1 MAKEVDAMMS
11 GFSPLARTAVAAYGG
26 RAQQFFHQRMSF
38 FRGDALAYYF
48 DVNTKY
54 ALNKLRLLLCPFIH
68 QGSWTRLRDQVEG
81 RFAYKPPRHDVN
93 APDLYIPC
101 TTMYLYVVA
110 CCGAR
115 WAGGDFAPMYF
126 GARVWKALFAWA
138 LEIALFRG
146 SLSLISTGQ
155 QGFQVPLLDL
165 AAYGGYVFLHAAVQ
179 VLAAAAG
186 GTWAYY
192 ATLAWGS
199 LCMAVF
205 LVKTLKR
212 ILFSQHQY
220 STFDMNKYNY
230 VLLLIAAGQIPMLLL
245 LGGV

>member
-1 MAKEVDAMMS
+1 
-11 GFSPLARTAVAAYGG
+11 
-26 RAQQFFHQRMSF
+26 
-38 FRGDALAYYF
+38 
-48 DVNTKY
+48 
-54 ALNKLRLLLCPFIH
+54 
-68 QGSWTRLRDQVEG
+68 
-81 RFAYKPPRHDVN
+81 
-93 APDLYIPC
+93 
-101 TTMYLYVVA
+101 
-110 CCGAR
+110 
-115 WAGGDFAPMYF
+115 
-126 GARVWKALFAWA
+126 
-138 LEIALFRG
+138 
-146 SLSLISTGQ
+146 
-155 QGFQVPLLDL
+155 VPLLDL

-192 ATLAWGS
+192 AALAWGA

-230 VLLLIAAGQIPMLLL
+230 ILLLIAAGQIPMLLL

>member
-26 RAQQFFHQRMSF
+26 RAQQFIHQRMSF

-101 TTMYLYVVA
+101 TTMYLSVVA
-110 CCGAR
+110 
-115 WAGGDFAPMYF
+115 
-126 GARVWKALFAWA
+126 
-138 LEIALFRG
+138 
-146 SLSLISTGQ
+146 
-155 QGFQVPLLDL
+155 
-165 AAYGGYVFLHAAVQ
+165 
-179 VLAAAAG
+179 
-186 GTWAYY
+186 
-192 ATLAWGS
+192 
-199 LCMAVF
+199 
-205 LVKTLKR
+205 
-212 ILFSQHQY
+212 
-220 STFDMNKYNY
+220 
-230 VLLLIAAGQIPMLLL
+230 
-245 LGGV
+245 